1 MTSTKGKHKTS
12 RTKKTSHN
20 RSRKA
25 SSSQVKKK
33 TSKHVSV
40 TSLVGRIKQSQK
52 RYLARRPHRSFK
64 LTRRRDY
71 QRSLDLPGYFAFTLS
86 VVRHLLTYKKLFVSL
101 IVIMTVLGI
110 VFVGMSSQDKFVSL
124 STLLSDYSKEA
135 AEGGYKELT
144 KTLALAFGTTMSSL
158 SVQPSEVEQLISIV
172 FSITIWLTT
181 VWLIRA
187 QLSGRD
193 PKLRDG
199 LYNAGSP
206 IISTFLVVMI
216 LLLQLAPAFI
226 GYTIY
231 NIAANTNA
239 LANGIVAFLASVIL
253 ILMIILSIYLITS
266 TVIALIVVALPG
278 MYPWRAIAIAGDLVT
293 GRRLR
298 VLLRITWMIFILAVS
313 WLAIILP
320 ILLFT
325 SWMQTTYEFTSWIPI
340 APIVLSLAST
350 TGIVFGSSYIYL
362 LYRGIVN
369 DDSPPA

>member
-1 MTSTKGKHKTS
+1 
-12 RTKKTSHN
+12 
-20 RSRKA
+20 
-25 SSSQVKKK
+25 
-33 TSKHVSV
+33 
-40 TSLVGRIKQSQK
+40 
-52 RYLARRPHRSFK
+52 
-64 LTRRRDY
+64 
-71 QRSLDLPGYFAFTLS
+71 
-86 VVRHLLTYKKLFVSL
+86 
-101 IVIMTVLGI
+101 
-110 VFVGMSSQDKFVSL
+110 MSSQDKFVSL

-144 KTLALAFGTTMSSL
+144 KTLALAFGTAMSSL
-158 SVQPSEVEQLISIV
+158 SAQPSEVEQLISIV

-253 ILMIILSIYLITS
+253 ILMIILSVYLITS

-298 VLLRITWMIFILAVS
+298 ILLRITWMIFILAVS